1 MSVAIIRNAHGA
13 NTPNCTLRFLATLVF
28 TLTLLTSSSYIGQ
41 EIQLD
46 KIKLPPRFEISVY
59 ANNVRGARS
68 MTLSPKGILFVGTR
82 EPGAAYAVLDHE
94 CAPIRDSV
102 ARN

>member
-1 MSVAIIRNAHGA
+1 VSRLFEMRVA
-13 NTPNCTLRFLATLVF
+13 PLVF

-46 KIKLPPRFEISVY
+46 KIKLPLRFEISVY

-68 MTLSPKGILFVGTR
+68 MTLSPKGILLVGTR
-82 EPGAAYAVLDHE
+82 ELGAVYGRLDYK
-94 CAPIRDSV
+94 
-102 ARN
+102 